1 MASYIKK
8 VLNLPIEK
16 ETAKRSYSEAFGD
29 DEKSPISILNEYA
42 QKRGLNPP
50 EFKWLEA
57 EQNKQTQIWTF
68 TCSVKLNSVEAFG
81 KGSNKKIAKHVASQN
96 LLVELEKSGP
106 AATNSADL
114 NSNFAE
120 NVIQTNK
127 ATTVFAPLLKKLVKL
142 ESPLVI
148 VYDLEFACNRQ
159 FGEIFQIG
167 AVSSLDDKF
176 DVNILP
182 KGNIDWKVIHKLKMD
197 VDIQTDTTSGER
209 YMMKR

>member
-8 VLNLPIEK
+8 VLNLPKMEK
-16 ETAKRSYSEAFGD
+16 ETSKRSYSEAFGD
-29 DEKSPISILNEYA
+29 DEKSPISILMEYA
-42 QKRGLNPP
+42 AKRGLNP

-57 EQNKQTQIWTF
+57 EQNKQTQEWTF
-68 TCSVKLNSVEAFG
+68 TCFVKLNSIEAIG
-81 KGSNKKIAKHVASQN
+81 KGSNKKKAKHVASQN
-96 LLVELEKSGP
+96 LLVELEKSVP
-106 AATNSADL
+106 SATKSADL

-148 VYDLEFACNRQ
+148 VYDLEFAVARQ

-182 KGNIDWKVIHKLKMD
+182 KGDLDWRVIHKLKMD
-197 VDIQTDTTSGER
+197 VDIETDSNSGER
-209 YMMKR
+209 YMVKR